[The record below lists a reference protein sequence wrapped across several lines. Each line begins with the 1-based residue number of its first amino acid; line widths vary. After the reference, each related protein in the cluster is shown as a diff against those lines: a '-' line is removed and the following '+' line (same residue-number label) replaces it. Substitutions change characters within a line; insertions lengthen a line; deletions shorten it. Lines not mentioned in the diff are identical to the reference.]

1 MYTARRYDADEA
13 LARGLINRVVTV
25 AELEDFTRDYCASMA
40 ENAPLSQ
47 RATKLVVDELLAG
60 SHVEGS
66 PGHRA
71 TKACAESEDFRN
83 APRAFLEKRKPLF
96 TGR

>member
-1 MYTARRYDADEA
+1 
-13 LARGLINRVVTV
+13 
-25 AELEDFTRDYCASMA
+25 MA

-60 SHVEGS
+60 THAEGS

-71 TKACAESEDFRN
+71 ILDCAESEDFRN
-83 APRAFLEKRKPLF
+83 APRAFLEKRRPVF